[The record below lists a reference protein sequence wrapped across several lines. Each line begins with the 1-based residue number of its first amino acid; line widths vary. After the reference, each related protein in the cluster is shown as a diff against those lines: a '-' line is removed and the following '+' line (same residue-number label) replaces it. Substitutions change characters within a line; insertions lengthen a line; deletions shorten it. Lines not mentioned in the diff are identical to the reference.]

1 MMAGSDPLFDL
12 SGRVALV
19 TGGSRGM
26 GERIVKAYAERGADV
41 IIASRKLERCQEVA
55 EQVEAIGRKA
65 LAVSVHAGR
74 WDSIDELIETSY
86 AWAGRVDILVNN
98 AGMGPMVPSHDVTE
112 QLFDS
117 VVNLNFKGPFRL
129 ASQIG
134 KRMYD
139 GDGGTIINISS
150 SGALRPLPAVVP
162 YGSAKAA
169 LNAMTRSLAAEYG
182 PKVRV
187 NAISPGPFLTDI
199 ASSWPEEARTTAD
212 NALRRPAHPSEI
224 VGAAVFLASD
234 AASFVTDALLRVDGG
249 LSVS

>member
-1 MMAGSDPLFDL
+1 
-12 SGRVALV
+12 
-19 TGGSRGM
+19 M

-199 ASSWPEEARTTAD
+199 AGSWPEEARTTAD